1 MLEILGV
8 GSQKKL
14 LHKKFGELVLS
25 DSGDKPHYSGVAL
38 LLDNQERHEEA
49 SPWRSWLVE

>member
-14 LHKKFGELVLS
+14 LHKKFGKLVLS
-25 DSGDKPHYSGVAL
+25 DSGDAPHYSGVAL
-38 LLDNQERHEEA
+38 CPLLDESHVEA
-49 SPWRSWLVE
+49 SPWRSWLV